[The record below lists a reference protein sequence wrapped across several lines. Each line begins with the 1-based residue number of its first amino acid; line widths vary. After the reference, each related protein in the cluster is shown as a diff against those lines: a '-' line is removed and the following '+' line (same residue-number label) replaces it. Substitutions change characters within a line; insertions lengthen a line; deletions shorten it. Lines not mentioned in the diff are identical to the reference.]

1 MIYYDIYIF
10 IISYPIIFYL
20 MYFGRGDGHGMAM
33 AWPVLLVCAVCISAV
48 SQAEEK
54 RGIRADGLQELLQ
67 ELTTEIWRYLET
79 SGDIWRWKLRKKER
93 KWTETNGNDGY
104 SQSMDL
110 KDLNILY
117 GDLAIKR
124 LLSEHFEILQVTLQN
139 ILKSQLYTPRPNLPW
154 SWTCV
159 GCRKSMTSSGAAL
172 FDTQLVVT
180 QRCRKL

>member
-1 MIYYDIYIF
+1 MIF
-10 IISYPIIFYL
+10 IYLSYHILSYSILCILAEVMATAWPWH
-20 MYFGRGDGHGMAM
+20 GHGMAS
-33 AWPVLLVCAVCISAV
+33 ASRVCCVYLSRVSGWGEARDPGRWLARTSAG
-48 SQAEEK
+48 AYD
-54 RGIRADGLQELLQ
+54 RNL
-67 ELTTEIWRYLET
+67 EIP
-79 SGDIWRWKLRKKER
+79 GDIWRWKLRKKER